1 MVQHNRALCLC
12 DLGEFDEAAA
22 QVEAHSDL
30 YDSVGDPETLVL
42 LRWVEGRIAV
52 GQGRTA
58 EAEAHFVAVRE
69 AFVDQQRSFSTALV
83 SLDLAALYLELGRT
97 GEVRDLSETTFA
109 LFDSQ
114 AVHRE
119 AIAAWMLFHR
129 AAEAERVTAEL
140 IGRLRSYFQLAEKDP
155 SYRFEG

>member
-1 MVQHNRALCLC
+1 MVHHNLVLCHC
-12 DLGEFDEAAA
+12 ELGDFVVA
-22 QVEAHSDL
+22 QEYLEAHREL
-30 YDSVGDPETLVL
+30 YASLNDSEMLNL
-42 LRWVEGRIAV
+42 LAWVEGRIAV

>member
-1 MVQHNRALCLC
+1 LCE
-12 DLGEFDEAAA
+12 LGEFDQAAA
-22 QVEAHSDL
+22 QVDSHRGL
-30 YDSVGDPETLVL
+30 YEEMGDRETLL
-42 LRWVEGRIAV
+42 LLCWAEGRIAA
-52 GQGRTA
+52 GQSRA
-58 EAEAHFVAVRE
+58 ADAEAHFVAVRDAYVE
-69 AFVDQQRSFSTALV
+69 QQRGFSTALV
-83 SLDLAALYLELGRT
+83 SLDLAAFYLELGRT
-97 GEVRDLSETTFA
+97 REVKELSEATFA

-140 IGRLRSYFQLAEKDP
+140 IVRLRSYFQLAEKDP